1 MKTQLPAQKQSAPLI
16 PAPPVK
22 DARLNDRQARWQG
35 TPFSTERFSA
45 NRLPQIQAKMRVSQ
59 PHDPQEREADET
71 AAKIMNMPEPTH
83 DAGGDG
89 AGDGSHNG
97 DAGSAGGIQRQATGT
112 ANGSSSSIIV
122 ARSAPAAPVIS
133 EVQRSPDGGM
143 LEGREQEEEREEA
156 EDTHKQEILRKVG
169 TGASDAPPADSSA
182 GDPGDAQS
190 DPSGSAGSEAGAGAA
205 DAAGSNADSGDAGAA
220 DASGSSGSDSSIN
233 LSGNGAGSA
242 GGGVD
247 EAVESRIR
255 ALRGRGQPLHPTE
268 KRFFESRFGRDFSRV
283 RLHTDGQSQDLAKRV
298 NAKAFAVGENIVFGR
313 GYYQPGTRDGRELMA
328 HELTHVVQQGKA
340 PATGARDAGTA
351 NKTPAAK
358 TNGAA
363 KTTITTPANAP
374 AIHRQ
379 AAEGETVHRAPEDRG
394 PVLDKIRDFA
404 DKFAG
409 NIPGYRLM
417 TLVIG
422 LNPITGKKVQRTALN
437 FVRAA
442 VAFIPG
448 GDVLFGRIQ
457 QSGVLQQAF
466 NWLSKEFGK
475 LGITWPLIKDLLKRA
490 LDRVGDIGILGAIG
504 SFLTGDLFPKV
515 LRIFKEIFGPTLSK
529 LINFVKKVAIKIKE
543 FVFRGFIRLVG
554 GREGPVFRFLNPIVN
569 LLGRI
574 FNDPISFGRNLLGA
588 VGKGFK
594 QFMGNFVKHFK
605 GALFGWMFGTFSKA
619 GIQVPT
625 SFEPA
630 AIFGFV
636 AQLFAVTWTDI
647 RAKIVK
653 RMGPKGNTIM
663 TAVEKSIE
671 VVTILVTKGPQG
683 LYEKIK
689 QDLGSLKETILGAV
703 LTWVRN
709 TIIVKAIVKIASLL
723 NPAGAIV
730 QAILAIYNV
739 VMFFIE
745 RFEQIKALVQ
755 GIMGALQDIVLGKI
769 GPAANKV
776 EQTMA
781 RALTLVISFLA
792 RLVGLGNIVKPVQ
805 KVIRRIKKR
814 IDKAIDKI
822 IRQITVRARV
832 LWRKFK
838 RKAKKV
844 KDKIVNWWKFRK
856 RFRLKNN
863 ESHSLQVRG
872 KPPRARIIVASSP
885 RRIPQIISAIRSLL
899 RGRSSEGETSSS
911 SPGAV
916 GNTLS
921 EAERLHQQISRDIIE
936 RPLPNTRRTG
946 LGGRRETRLLNRLT
960 SFARRLLGI
969 ESELR
974 GGSGEIRDGIE
985 RRGTRLIFQSIDLP
999 QFKAQSHRGALYNS
1013 RAGAEKL
1020 YRYRRYARGTPR
1032 QRDHWKSRT
1041 RNFRPVF
1048 AAKLRERIRNAFP
1061 SLRIENSENYKFR
1074 VRNSSN
1080 RAHQFSGTI
1089 EDIVSNREE
1098 FQIPKWGKGSNLLH
1112 SYEVDHTVELQIS
1125 GWGHERWANTKE
1137 NWELVEDTNNSSSGG
1152 TILGQIGRDVRR
1164 YKQAFDDNRGVED
1177 IKSKFHIHY
1186 RGIRGALP
1194 GSVSRSQFWK
1204 LEEIEKGEHID
1215 ELDFI
1220 PDRRRRSQR
1229 DA

>member
-1 MKTQLPAQKQSAPLI
+1 MKTQLPAQKQSAPII

-22 DARLNDRQARWQG
+22 DAPLNDRQARWQG

-156 EDTHKQEILRKVG
+156 DDTHKQEILRKVG
-169 TGASDAPPADSSA
+169 TGASDAPPADSGGA
-182 GDPGDAQS
+182 DADAS
-190 DPSGSAGSEAGAGAA
+190 GDPSGSAGGEAGADAA
-205 DAAGSNADSGDAGAA
+205 DAAGPNPDSGSGGDAGAGEG
-220 DASGSSGSDSSIN
+220 SGGDGSIN
-233 LSGNGAGSA
+233 LSGNGGSA
-242 GGGVD
+242 AGGVD

-340 PATGARDAGTA
+340 PATGARDAGSA
-351 NKTPAAK
+351 NKAPAAK

-363 KTTITTPANAP
+363 KTAITTPANAP

-856 RFRLKNN
+856 KIKLENN
-863 ESHSLQVRG
+863 ESHTVFVKG
-872 KPPRARIIVASSP
+872 KPPNAEIFVESRRSIFGSFLDRFARNSTAGSSAPGSEDALSP
-885 RRIPQIISAIRSLL
+885 RTQ
-899 RGRSSEGETSSS
+899 GRLT
-911 SPGAV
+911 
-916 GNTLS
+916 
-921 EAERLHQQISRDIIE
+921 RLINLARRQYGGI
-936 RPLPNTRRTG
+936 LAKLRRTPS
-946 LGGRRETRLLNRLT
+946 GRRIGQSAAKRNQTTLNRLANL
-960 SFARRLLGI
+960 ARQI
-969 ESELR
+969 MNLR
-974 GGSGEIRDGIE
+974 KGNRSIREGD
-985 RRGTRLIFQSIDLP
+985 DVVLP
-999 QFKAQSHRGALYNS
+999 FVRVPAFKLALPHRVRVHNS
-1013 RAGAEKL
+1013 NPLFRHKSYE
-1020 YRYRRYARGTPR
+1020 RGTPG
-1032 QRDHWKSRT
+1032 QDGVWKRHMNATSYRSNG
-1041 RNFRPVF
+1041 RSILER
-1048 AAKLRERIRNAFP
+1048 KIRENQTTDRID
-1061 SLRIENSENYKFR
+1061 
-1074 VRNSSN
+1074 N
-1080 RAHQFSGTI
+1080 RATHTFRSPDGIQTTKKI
-1089 EDIVSNREE
+1089 DHLLTQYRK
-1098 FQIPKWGKGSNLLH
+1098 PTWGRDGSSQNF
-1112 SYEVDHTVELQIS
+1112 EVDHIVELQLA
-1125 GWGHERWANTKE
+1125 GWHASQNINWANRPI
-1137 NWELVEDTNNSSSGG
+1137 NMELVQRAKNGESG
-1152 TILGQIGRDVRR
+1152 R
-1164 YKQAFDDNRGVED
+1164 
-1177 IKSKFHIHY
+1177 
-1186 RGIRGALP
+1186 
-1194 GSVSRSQFWK
+1194 K
-1204 LEEIEKGEHID
+1204 LMRHMER
-1215 ELDFI
+1215 LVQQY
-1220 PDRRRRSQR
+1220 RRRSGDSRTTEKIKEENNIRFERAIPGLGINLQPGEYWSR
-1229 DA
+1229 EEVINGQHLENLEHIPTRNTTDS